1 MAWRVAKSL
10 QVLLD
15 EVNTIAP
22 DRSKLSDGSI
32 GDAAHV
38 VSDHRPNAADV
49 VCARDFTH
57 DPGAGADMH
66 GISRVIVETS
76 PPALKYVIWDRKIW
90 SRTRASE
97 GWRYYGGSNPHTK
110 HMHVSVGF
118 GPDGRS
124 TGPYDDTSPWGLLT
138 TELPGGIMLPK
149 YGDSGPEV
157 RYWQRVLIAAG
168 EKLPTYGTDGDYG
181 NEMAAAVL
189 AWYKRN
195 GGDPAKFDGKTV
207 TDWTA
212 FSLQR
217 KVFKG
222 AKGDPG
228 KDGRDGKDGVLDL
241 PVSVEISG
249 RLTQASE

>member
-1 MAWRVAKSL
+1 MAWYLAPSL
-10 QVLLD
+10 AQL
-15 EVNTIAP
+15 
-22 DRSKLSDGSI
+22 RSEINARWPGRDHASDGTI
-32 GDAAHV
+32 GDAAHSSTT
-38 VSDHRPNAADV
+38 SDHNPNSRGSVDAMDIDEDGVDFAEIFAAIKRHPS
-49 VCARDFTH
+49 AR
-57 DPGAGADMH
+57 
-66 GISRVIVETS
+66 
-76 PPALKYVIWDRKIW
+76 YVIYERELYHRLRGWRAETYSGTNPHDHHFHLSIDQ
-90 SRTRASE
+90 TQASE
-97 GWRYYGGSNPHTK
+97 QDT
-110 HMHVSVGF
+110 
-118 GPDGRS
+118 RS
-124 TGPYDDTSPWGLLT
+124 WGLT
-138 TELPGGIMLPK
+138 TTTGGIMLPK

-228 KDGRDGKDGVLDL
+228 SAGEDGRDGRDGKDGVLDL